1 MLTGEW
7 TRSVFWGV
15 RFCSC
20 ITLSGSSSDS
30 DMVTSLFRWSFSG
43 WDQRT
48 EGQDLAAIVCF
59 ALLIPRHLCSGGPP
73 VDEIQHHKG
82 QDLAA
87 VLCFAPLTQWHLCS
101 GGPPV
106 DEINILRGEI
116 LLLQNQVMY
125 ERHKR
130 SNHAMRNRRL
140 LRRIAHVS
148 ALEEQVQAL
157 VRILVRRVTS
167 TWQRNRVIPFPALER
182 CKLW

>member
-1 MLTGEW
+1 MVLQW
-7 TRSVFWGV
+7 TRSTYWGT
-15 RFCSC
+15 RSCCHSLLCSFD
-20 ITLSGSSSDS
+20 TK
-30 DMVTSLFRWSFSG
+30 TSPFRWSCSG
-43 WDQRT
+43 RDQHT
-48 EGQDLAAIVCF
+48 EGQDLAAV
-59 ALLIPRHLCSGGPP
+59 S
-73 VDEIQHHKG
+73 
-82 QDLAA
+82 
-87 VLCFAPLTQWHLCS
+87 CFAPLTQWPLCS

-157 VRILVRRVTS
+157 VRILVDRATS
-167 TWQRNRVIPFPALER
+167 TWQRNRLFPFPALEVGR
-182 CKLW
+182 LRAICSVLREVITDSNCWMLNFVLKHLISEKALHG